1 MSEQETKKEK
11 PTPDYEDNL
20 SITHHS
26 VTVGGKEIRY
36 TATTGTMI
44 LKEEIDEPAK
54 DNAET
59 EIEKPKAAIFFTA
72 YTLDE
77 DETTPNTEHRKERP
91 ITFSFNGGPGSSSVW
106 LHMGLLG
113 PRRVKMSD
121 EGEMLPPPFELV
133 ENEFSLLDLTDLVF
147 IDPVT
152 TGYSRTVPGESP
164 KQYHDFQKDIQSV
177 GDFIRLY
184 TSRYQRWVSP
194 KFLIGESYGT
204 TRAAGLA
211 GYLQERHG
219 MYLNGIMLIS
229 SILNFQT
236 ARFVPGN
243 DMPYILFL
251 PTYTATAWYHG
262 RLDAELQ
269 KNLRDTLDEVEAFA
283 LGEYATALM
292 KGDALASSEKEKI
305 VQKLARYTGLTPEY
319 IEQTNLR
326 VEIMRFTKGLQRDE
340 RRTTGRLDTRFRG
353 IDRDAVGEGWEFD
366 PSLAA
371 ITGPYTATLN
381 DYVRSELGFESDL
394 PYEILTGR
402 VQPWSYDQH
411 QNQYINVAETLR
423 KAMSI
428 NRYLKVF
435 VGNGYYDL
443 ATPYFATLYTFD
455 HMDLDES
462 LRDNISMG
470 FYEAGHMMYI
480 HLPSLEKLKRDLAE
494 FVQSALPNRR
504 WNDEDPDRG

>member
-1 MSEQETKKEK
+1 MSEQETQQEET
-11 PTPDYEDNL
+11 TPKYEDNL
-20 SITHHS
+20 SITHH
-26 VTVGGKEIRY
+26 TVAIDGREIHY

-44 LKEEIDEPAK
+44 LKEEPDDP
-54 DNAET
+54 T
-59 EIEKPKAAIFFTA
+59 EENGQPEAEKPKAAIFFTA
-72 YTLDE
+72 YTLDQ
-77 DETTPNTEHRKERP
+77 DEAALSAEHRKTRP
-91 ITFSFNGGPGSSSVW
+91 VTFSFNGGPGSSSVW
-106 LHMGLLG
+106 LHLGLLG
-113 PRRVKMSD
+113 PRRVKMGD
-121 EGEMLPPPFELV
+121 EGKMPPPPFELV
-133 ENEFSLLDLTDLVF
+133 DNSFSLLDLTDLVF

-152 TGYSRTVPGESP
+152 TGYSRTIPGENP
-164 KQYHDFQKDIQSV
+164 KQFHDFQKDIQSV

-194 KFLIGESYGT
+194 KLLIGESYGT

-229 SILNFQT
+229 SILDFQT
-236 ARFVPGN
+236 ARFLPGN
-243 DMPYILFL
+243 DLPYVLFL
-251 PTYTATAWYHG
+251 PTYTAAAWYHG

-269 KNLRDTLDEVEAFA
+269 KDLRDSLDEVEAFA
-283 LGEYATALM
+283 LGEYTSALM
-292 KGDALASSEKEKI
+292 KGDALPNGEKEKI
-305 VQKLARYTGLTPEY
+305 VQKLARYTGLSAAY

-326 VEIMRFTKGLQRDE
+326 VEITRFTKELLRDE
-340 RRTTGRLDTRFRG
+340 RRTTGRLDARFKG
-353 IDRDAVGEGWEFD
+353 IDRDSAGEAWEFD

-381 DYVRSELGFESDL
+381 DYVRSELAFESDL
-394 PYEILTGR
+394 PYEILTNR

-411 QNQYINVAETLR
+411 QNQFVNVAETLR

-455 HMDLDES
+455 HMALDES
-462 LRDNISMG
+462 LRDNVSMG

-480 HLPSLEKLKRDLAE
+480 HLPSLEKMKRDLAK
-494 FVQSALPNRR
+494 FIGSALPQK
-504 WNDEDPDRG
+504 